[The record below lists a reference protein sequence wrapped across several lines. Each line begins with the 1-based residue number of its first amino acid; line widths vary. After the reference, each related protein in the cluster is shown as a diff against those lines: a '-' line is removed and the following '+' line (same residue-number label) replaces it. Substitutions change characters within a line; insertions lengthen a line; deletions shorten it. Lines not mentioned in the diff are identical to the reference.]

1 VADPPGAERIDIAA
15 EINAARNALLAMSPE
30 ERASHLKRTAE
41 RMQEWPR
48 KIGTDLAHHAR
59 CPVVRLATGRS

>member
-1 VADPPGAERIDIAA
+1 VADPLGLR
-15 EINAARNALLAMSPE
+15 RSMLAMSPE

-48 KIGTDLAHHAR
+48 KIGTDPGHHAI
-59 CPVVRLATGRS
+59 CALGPQSADRSVMHSKRPGDIR